1 MRSRWVSVLLNCVVL
16 LILLIPPAS
25 GQSPV
30 IPIQDA
36 HGGAGFLKNLSGYA
50 ISGTLHRPDGTSLP
64 FSLMVQGDNS
74 RFETSEGVSI
84 FNGDVQQWWK
94 TGGHRSQARYSRHGG
109 QEIYLSPFY
118 VAARLDK
125 YQFNG
130 ADKADRFTRKP
141 KYQRFVNYEP
151 ETPVIDLDFDKGTHR
166 LAAIAF
172 FTEER
177 PSAGLTLSFEDYRE
191 YGKVWLPSK
200 VTQRAGDRLLVT
212 LEILSLDLKPVFS
225 SDTFTITY

>member
-1 MRSRWVSVLLNCVVL
+1 MRSRWVSVLLNCVVV
-16 LILLIPPAS
+16 LILLIPLAA

-30 IPIQDA
+30 TPIQDA

-118 VAARLDK
+118 VATRLDK
-125 YQFNG
+125 YQFDG
-130 ADKADRFTRKP
+130 ADKTDRFTRKP
-141 KYQRFVNYEP
+141 QAEIPAGNRCGIGDSVQLPGAVRNRRNRGNRGQCSIAGSLGPARFSTSPPSSPLRGIGGAGVSKI
-151 ETPVIDLDFDKGTHR
+151 TPYWTG
-166 LAAIAF
+166 
-172 FTEER
+172 
-177 PSAGLTLSFEDYRE
+177 
-191 YGKVWLPSK
+191 
-200 VTQRAGDRLLVT
+200 RAHDRGQLMFRLL
-212 LEILSLDLKPVFS
+212 
-225 SDTFTITY
+225 